1 MKAEIKT
8 QKEYIGRRNIAA
20 FGWQE
25 LEKKKENGQ
34 LIEISILPL
43 PFEPMHGS
51 HVIEILC
58 FESSVVDP
66 SGLSVLVNIVQVAL
80 DEFAKDTRVNSHAS
94 LFRGKTS
101 DLLCIGRVLLLF
113 LVVVDFFLD
122 VSFEVQCNSY
132 YA

>member
-8 QKEYIGRRNIAA
+8 PKEYIGRRNIAA
-20 FGWQE
+20 FGWRV
-25 LEKKKENGQ
+25 LEKKRKVGQ
-34 LIEISILPL
+34 PIEISILPI
-43 PFEPMHGS
+43 ETMNGS

-58 FESSVVDP
+58 FESSVVDA
-66 SGLSVLVNIVQVAL
+66 SGLSVLINIIQVAL

-101 DLLCIGRVLLLF
+101 DLLCVGGVLLLF
-113 LVVVDFFLD
+113 LVVDFFLD